1 MNHHVRNGGN
11 FWEEHEGIAVLACGH
26 LIHRSCLTGVAED
39 HRCRPRGSCEVCEMG
54 GRTPAPRPS
63 SEATVTTDAAG
74 DYGRRL
80 IGSLGRGYDADWDTT
95 WGSVD
100 FVPALDGTVEVWA
113 RPGVLHLRVTAGN
126 PETLSRLEYLVAS
139 RLILLA
145 GEDVLTVH
153 WI

>member
-1 MNHHVRNGGN
+1 M
-11 FWEEHEGIAVLACGH
+11 
-26 LIHRSCLTGVAED
+26 
-39 HRCRPRGSCEVCEMG
+39 
-54 GRTPAPRPS
+54 
-63 SEATVTTDAAG
+63 TTDAAG